1 MLEVSLIIKVAGIG
15 LLVAVSHQIL
25 TRAGR
30 EEQATLVSVAGVVIV
45 LLLLVG
51 RIGELFGNIKEIF
64 DL

>member
-25 TRAGR
+25 SRAGR

-51 RIGELFGNIKEIF
+51 RIGDLFGNIKEIF
-64 DL
+64 EL

>member
-1 MLEVSLIIKVAGIG
+1 MTIQEKKRIG
-15 LLVAVSHQIL
+15 LLVAVSNQIL

-51 RIGELFGNIKEIF
+51 RIGELFGHIKEIF

>member
-30 EEQATLVSVAGVVIV
+30 EEQATLVSVAGVIIV

-51 RIGELFGNIKEIF
+51 RIGELFGHIKEIF

>member
-15 LLVAVSHQIL
+15 LLVAVSNQIL

-51 RIGELFGNIKEIF
+51 RIGELFGHIKEIF

>member
-25 TRAGR
+25 SRAGR

-51 RIGELFGNIKEIF
+51 RIGDLFGNIKEIF

>member
-51 RIGELFGNIKEIF
+51 RIGELFGHIKEIF